1 MRRVLAVVAVLLFS
15 SAAWS
20 QGGRQGYY
28 RYPTLHGDTLV
39 FAAEGDLW
47 AVAVSGGV
55 AQRLTT
61 HAEEESHPTIS
72 PDGRTLAYRGSYE
85 GVAEVYTMPLA
96 GGLPTRQ
103 TYEADASTPIG
114 WSPGGEL
121 VYTTASYSTLP
132 KRQLV
137 ELDLAA
143 NTRSLVP
150 LADASEA
157 AYSDDGA
164 TIFFVRPGF
173 HGNVTKRYTGG
184 TARKIWKY
192 ESGAAEA
199 EPLTADYDGESHT
212 PMWWSGRVYFVTPRD
227 GTMNI
232 WSMDGSGGDLQQHT
246 QHSGWDVKEASISG
260 GRIAYQVGADIW
272 T

>member
-1 MRRVLAVVAVLLFS
+1 MRRVLAVVAMLLFS

-20 QGGRQGYY
+20 QQGRQGYY
-28 RYPTLHGDTLV
+28 RYPTLNGDTLV

-47 AVAVSGGV
+47 QVPTTGGL
-55 AQRLTT
+55 AQRLTS
-61 HAEEESHPTIS
+61 HAAEESHPTIS
-72 PDGRTLAYRGSYE
+72 PDGRTLAYRGNYE

-96 GGLPTRQ
+96 GGLPQRQ
-103 TYEADASTPIG
+103 TYEADPSTPVG
-114 WSPGGEL
+114 WTPSGEL

-137 ELDLAA
+137 ELDLMA
-143 NTRSLVP
+143 NTRSVVP

-157 AYSDDGA
+157 AYGDDGA
-164 TIFFVRPGF
+164 TVFFVRPAF

-192 ESGAAEA
+192 ASSSTDA

-212 PMWWSGRVYFVTPRD
+212 PMWS
-227 GTMNI
+227 N
-232 WSMDGSGGDLQQHT
+232 
-246 QHSGWDVKEASISG
+246 
-260 GRIAYQVGADIW
+260 GRIYW
-272 T
+272 E